1 MEVVRVP
8 ARLCLP
14 ARRPARRGGRWRQFI
29 QFRRAGRSQRSRGPA
44 SHVHQGGCNMRIA
57 NNIMAMN
64 AHRQLV
70 INQGGIAKS
79 IEKLSS
85 GLRINRAGDDA
96 AGLAIS
102 EKMRAQI
109 RGLRQAVRN
118 AQDGISLIQ
127 TAEGALAEVH
137 NMLNRMREL
146 TVQAGNSTLTDGDK
160 QKLNDEFFLLSKEI
174 TRIAETTE
182 FNTMTLLSGNFAI
195 AGTRSG
201 ITLQVGANAGQILR
215 VGIGDMTAEGLEVVA
230 GSGAGELFI
239 GSGSTATNISGALT
253 AIDAAIEKVS
263 AERAQLGASQN
274 RLEHTIQNLSITV
287 ENLAAAE
294 SRIRDAD
301 MAAEMAEFTKN
312 QILLQSSTAMLAQA
326 NMKPQVV
333 LSLLG

>member
-1 MEVVRVP
+1 
-8 ARLCLP
+8 
-14 ARRPARRGGRWRQFI
+14 
-29 QFRRAGRSQRSRGPA
+29 
-44 SHVHQGGCNMRIA
+44 MRIV
-57 NNIMAMN
+57 NNISAMN
-64 AHRQLV
+64 THRQL
-70 INQGGIAKS
+70 GIADSSLSKS
-79 IEKLSS
+79 LERLSS

-109 RGLRQAVRN
+109 RGMKQAIRN
-118 AQDGISLIQ
+118 AQDGISVIQ

-182 FNTMTLLSGNFAI
+182 FNTMVLLTGIFASGGAV
-195 AGTRSG
+195 GK
-201 ITLQVGANAGQILR
+201 ITLQIGPNDGQTLEIT
-215 VGIGDMTAEGLEVVA
+215 IGDMRAENLGVTAAATRLED
-230 GSGAGELFI
+230 GLFI
-239 GSGSTATNISGALT
+239 GSGSTSAN
-253 AIDAAIEKVS
+253 IDAALIAIDKAIEDVS
-263 AERAQLGASQN
+263 AQRAALGANQN
-274 RLEHTIQNLSITV
+274 RLEHTIQNLSITA
-287 ENLAAAE
+287 ENLSAAE

>member
-1 MEVVRVP
+1 
-8 ARLCLP
+8 
-14 ARRPARRGGRWRQFI
+14 
-29 QFRRAGRSQRSRGPA
+29 
-44 SHVHQGGCNMRIA
+44 MRIV
-57 NNIMAMN
+57 NNISAMN
-64 AHRQLV
+64 THRQL
-70 INQGGIAKS
+70 GIADGNLSKS
-79 IEKLSS
+79 LERLSS

-109 RGLRQAVRN
+109 RGMNQAVRN
-118 AQDGISLIQ
+118 AQDGISVIQ

-146 TVQAGNSTLTDGDK
+146 TVQAGNSTLTAGDK
-160 QKLNDEFFLLSKEI
+160 DKLHAEFYLLSEEI

-182 FNTMTLLSGNFAI
+182 FNTRVLLSGAFAADPI
-195 AGTRSG
+195 V
-201 ITLQVGANAGQILR
+201 LQIGPNEGQILEIT
-215 VGIGDMTAEGLEVVA
+215 IGDMRAETLGVDSA
-230 GSGAGELFI
+230 SGSGGTLFI
-239 GSGSTATNISGALT
+239 GGGSAPTD
-253 AIDAAIEKVS
+253 IDAALAAIDSAIEEVS
-263 AERAQLGASQN
+263 AQRAALGANQN
-274 RLEHTIQNLSITV
+274 RLEHTIQNLSITA
-287 ENLAAAE
+287 ENLSAAE

>member
-1 MEVVRVP
+1 
-8 ARLCLP
+8 
-14 ARRPARRGGRWRQFI
+14 
-29 QFRRAGRSQRSRGPA
+29 
-44 SHVHQGGCNMRIA
+44 MRIV
-57 NNIMAMN
+57 NNISAMN
-64 AHRQLV
+64 THRQL
-70 INQGGIAKS
+70 GIADGNLSKS
-79 IEKLSS
+79 LERLSS

-109 RGLRQAVRN
+109 RGMNQAVRN
-118 AQDGISLIQ
+118 AQDGISVIQ

-182 FNTMTLLSGNFAI
+182 FNTMVLLSGAFAPG
-195 AGTRSG
+195 APADAPGK
-201 ITLQVGANAGQILR
+201 ITLQIGPNAGQTLEIE
-215 VGIGDMTAEGLEVVA
+215 IGDMRAETLNVQAKKILSSTEGT
-230 GSGAGELFI
+230 LFI
-239 GSGSTATNISGALT
+239 GSGSTANNISEALL
-253 AIDAAIEKVS
+253 AIDGAIEDVS
-263 AERAQLGASQN
+263 AQRASLGAYQN
-274 RLEHTIQNLSITV
+274 RLEHTIQNLSITA
-287 ENLAAAE
+287 ENLSAAE

-301 MAAEMAEFTKN
+301 MPAEMAEFTKN

>member
-1 MEVVRVP
+1 
-8 ARLCLP
+8 
-14 ARRPARRGGRWRQFI
+14 
-29 QFRRAGRSQRSRGPA
+29 
-44 SHVHQGGCNMRIA
+44 MRIV
-57 NNIMAMN
+57 NNISAMN
-64 AHRQLV
+64 THRQL
-70 INQGGIAKS
+70 GIADTNLSKS
-79 IEKLSS
+79 LERLSS

-109 RGLRQAVRN
+109 RGMKQAIRN
-118 AQDGISLIQ
+118 AQDGISVIQ

-146 TVQAGNSTLTDGDK
+146 TVQAGNSTLTNKDK
-160 QKLNDEFFLLSKEI
+160 QKLNDEFFLLSEEI

-182 FNTMTLLSGNFAI
+182 FNTMVLLSGKFAEGGAI
-195 AGTRSG
+195 DG
-201 ITLQVGANAGQILR
+201 ITLQIGPNSGQTLK
-215 VGIGDMTAEGLEVVA
+215 VYVGDMRATTLGVEASKDGPDT
-230 GSGAGELFI
+230 GLFI
-239 GSGSTATNISGALT
+239 GSGSTSDNINDALT
-253 AIDAAIEKVS
+253 AIDKAIEDVS
-263 AERAQLGASQN
+263 AQRAALGASQN

>member
-57 NNIMAMN
+57 NNLMALN

-102 EKMRAQI
+102 EKMRGQI
-109 RGLRQAVRN
+109 RGLNQAIRN

-127 TAEGALAEVH
+127 TAEGALQETHAI
-137 NMLNRMREL
+137 LQRMREL
-146 TVQAGNSTLTDGDK
+146 AVQAA
-160 QKLNDEFFLLSKEI
+160 ND
-174 TRIAETTE
+174 T
-182 FNTMTLLSGNFAI
+182 N
-195 AGTRSG
+195 
-201 ITLQVGANAGQILR
+201 
-215 VGIGDMTAEGLEVVA
+215 
-230 GSGAGELFI
+230 
-239 GSGSTATNISGALT
+239 TAT
-253 AIDAAIEKVS
+253 DRFE
-263 AERAQLGASQN
+263 
-274 RLEHTIQNLSITV
+274 
-287 ENLAAAE
+287 
-294 SRIRDAD
+294 
-301 MAAEMAEFTKN
+301 
-312 QILLQSSTAMLAQA
+312 
-326 NMKPQVV
+326 
-333 LSLLG
+333 

>member
-1 MEVVRVP
+1 
-8 ARLCLP
+8 
-14 ARRPARRGGRWRQFI
+14 
-29 QFRRAGRSQRSRGPA
+29 
-44 SHVHQGGCNMRIA
+44 MRIV
-57 NNIMAMN
+57 NNISAMN
-64 AHRQLV
+64 THRQL
-70 INQGGIAKS
+70 GIADSSLSKS
-79 IEKLSS
+79 LERLSS

-109 RGLRQAVRN
+109 RGMKQAIRN
-118 AQDGISLIQ
+118 AQDGISVIQ

-146 TVQAGNSTLTDGDK
+146 TVQAGNSTLTPGDK
-160 QKLNDEFFLLSKEI
+160 QKLNDEFYLLSQEI

-182 FNTMTLLSGNFAI
+182 FNTMVLLSGKFDD
-195 AGTRSG
+195 TSSG
-201 ITLQVGANAGQILR
+201 IILQIGPNSGQTLQIF
-215 VGIGDMTAEGLEVVA
+215 IGDMRATTLGVEASKDGSDSGL
-230 GSGAGELFI
+230 LFI
-239 GSGSTATNISGALT
+239 GSGSDSSN
-253 AIDAAIEKVS
+253 IDAALVAIDNAIEQVS
-263 AERAQLGASQN
+263 AQRAALGASQN
-274 RLEHTIQNLSITV
+274 RLEHTIQNLSITA
-287 ENLAAAE
+287 ENLSAAE

>member
-1 MEVVRVP
+1 
-8 ARLCLP
+8 
-14 ARRPARRGGRWRQFI
+14 
-29 QFRRAGRSQRSRGPA
+29 
-44 SHVHQGGCNMRIA
+44 MRIV
-57 NNIMAMN
+57 NNISAMN
-64 AHRQLV
+64 THRQL
-70 INQGGIAKS
+70 GIADTNLSKS
-79 IEKLSS
+79 LERLSS

-109 RGLRQAVRN
+109 RGMKQAIRN
-118 AQDGISLIQ
+118 AQDGISVIQ

-182 FNTMTLLSGNFAI
+182 FNTMVLLTGIFASGGAV
-195 AGTRSG
+195 GK
-201 ITLQVGANAGQILR
+201 ITLQIGPNDGQTLEIT
-215 VGIGDMTAEGLEVVA
+215 IGDMRAENLGVTAAATRLED
-230 GSGAGELFI
+230 GLFI
-239 GSGSTATNISGALT
+239 GSGSTSAN
-253 AIDAAIEKVS
+253 IDAALIAIDKAIEAVS
-263 AERAQLGASQN
+263 AQRAALGANQN
-274 RLEHTIQNLSITV
+274 RLEHTIQNLSITA
-287 ENLAAAE
+287 ENLSAAE

-326 NMKPQVV
+326 NLKPHVV
-333 LSLLG
+333 LSLQG